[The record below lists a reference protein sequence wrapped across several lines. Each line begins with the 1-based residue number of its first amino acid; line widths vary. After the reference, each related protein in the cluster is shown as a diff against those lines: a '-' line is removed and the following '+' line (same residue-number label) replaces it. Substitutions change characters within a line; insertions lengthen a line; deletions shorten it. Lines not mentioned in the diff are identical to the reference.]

1 MESTR
6 VGRRGRTVMRK
17 VFLGLAAVSAVG
29 LSAAPVFAQGPMLT
43 KDAEFPEGF
52 GLLSTVREL
61 SDGRVM
67 VADPLGQM
75 LAILDMGSG
84 EMEMLGREGP
94 GPDEYRQPDAVHALP
109 GDSTLLVDLGNGR
122 LTMMDSQGTFGQT
135 VPIAV
140 GRAGRGGPGSL
151 QMMLPRAVDAEG
163 RIYFALGGGFGG
175 ADSTSIG
182 RYDRATQ
189 TIDTVARVKPRGVRR
204 SESRGNIDIRPLP
217 MTPQDDWAV
226 GRDGTIA
233 LIRSD
238 GYYVQVIHPD
248 GRVST
253 GPTVQH
259 ELIRPGDAEKL
270 AWVEASRGGL
280 SVRVEAGPRGQRSI
294 AMSRGGSGRGTPDIG
309 AYEWPSRM
317 PAFRAGA
324 TVVDPDGGIWV
335 GRTTEIGVETLYDV
349 FDGEGNKTGEVT
361 FSPNS
366 RIIGFGDGSA
376 YVVRTDEFGLQWLER
391 YRIA

>member
-1 MESTR
+1 M
-6 VGRRGRTVMRK
+6 VKK
-17 VFLGLAAVSAVG
+17 VILRLAAVSVVG
-29 LSAAPVFAQGPMLT
+29 FSSAPVFAQGPTLT

-61 SDGRVM
+61 PDGRVM
-67 VADPLGQM
+67 VADPLGLI
-75 LAILDMGSG
+75 LAILDMDSG

-109 GDSTLLVDLGNGR
+109 GGATLLVDLGNAR
-122 LTMMDSQGTFGQT
+122 LTVIDSQGGFSETT
-135 VPIAV
+135 PIVLSQAG
-140 GRAGRGGPGSL
+140 GRGPGSFL
-151 QMMLPRAVDAEG
+151 MMLPRMVDEQG
-163 RIYFALGGGFGG
+163 RIYFAIRGGFGG

-182 RYDRATQ
+182 RYDRETE
-189 TIDTVARVKPRGVRR
+189 TIDTLARVKPQEVERTGD
-204 SESRGNIDIRPLP
+204 SQNIRIRQLP
-217 MTPQDDWAV
+217 MSAQDDWAV
-226 GRDGTIA
+226 GPDGTIA
-233 LIRSD
+233 LVRSD

-253 GPTVQH
+253 GPTVEH
-259 ELIRPGDAEKL
+259 RLIRPRDQEKL
-270 AWVEASRGGL
+270 AWLEAGQSSGIRM
-280 SVRVEAGPRGQRSI
+280 SVEAGPGGQRSI
-294 AMSRGGSGRGTPDIG
+294 SMSRGGGGTPDIG
-309 AYEWPSRM
+309 AFEWPSRM

-324 TVVDPDGGIWV
+324 TIIDPQGTIWV
-335 GRTTEIGVETLYDV
+335 GRTTRAGDDSRYDI

-366 RIIGFGDGSA
+366 TVIGFGAGTA